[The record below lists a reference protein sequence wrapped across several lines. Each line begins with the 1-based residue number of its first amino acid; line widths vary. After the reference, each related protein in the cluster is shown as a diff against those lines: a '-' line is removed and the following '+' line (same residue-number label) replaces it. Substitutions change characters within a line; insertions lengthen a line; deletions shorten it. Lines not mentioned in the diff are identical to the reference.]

1 MMLEQVKT
9 NDRKRALFFRE
20 IDNIKV
26 LNHPNIVKFKGRGYS
41 SNIFFFTMEY
51 CDRGTVLDLMQRKGK
66 PLTVDEAIPIIF
78 DVLDALDYAH
88 NAKIPYVKLQDG
100 SYGEGKGIVHRDI
113 KPKNILLKTVNNQTV
128 AKLSDFGLAKAFDQA
143 GFSGVTMTGVNVE
156 GSFNFMSKGQ
166 FINFKYPK
174 PEMDVWSTVATLY
187 YMLTGRY
194 PKDFN
199 GRDPMLTVLQTKA
212 LPIHEYNQN
221 IPHKL
226 ANLIDFALIDDPQI
240 HFKNAIAF
248 KNALKSLI

>member
-1 MMLEQVKT
+1 
-9 NDRKRALFFRE
+9 
-20 IDNIKV
+20 
-26 LNHPNIVKFKGRGYS
+26 
-41 SNIFFFTMEY
+41 ME
-51 CDRGTVLDLMQRKGK
+51 
-66 PLTVDEAIPIIF
+66 
-78 DVLDALDYAH
+78 
-88 NAKIPYVKLQDG
+88 DG
-100 SYGEGKGIVHRDI
+100 SYGEGRGIVHRDI

-128 AKLSDFGLAKAFDQA
+128 AKLSDFGLAKAFDKA

-221 IPHKL
+221 ISHKL
-226 ANLIDFALIDDPQI
+226 ADLIDFALVDDPQI

-248 KNALKSLI
+248 KNALKSII